1 MFKSAIMGG
10 ELDDGGKHNKTTNR
24 ENSKH
29 NIKSNLVELNKV
41 QKQPQGDFGK
51 KYVLI
56 NSSSGSCQGKFL
68 VLKSLKNIFEEVRFW

>member
-41 QKQPQGDFGK
+41 QKQPQRCSGK
-51 KYVLI
+51 KDVLI
-56 NSSSGSCQGKFL
+56 KCCSESCQGKFS
-68 VLKSLKNIFEEVRFW
+68 VEIFEKYL